1 MDLPNIKMT
10 SNLMGCGF
18 VQIRIFWSDLVKKKG
33 WSGIDFCISSDG
45 DLFFLKGWIRI
56 WSGSVKSQPSLAI
69 LVYKLRNT
77 KRYLRLTGLYRYSN
91 YLPAEDDF
99 ADTSSAPV
107 SFNVKRED
115 SAAPFFVTVD
125 GQVKLCLVYSWVHS
139 FEICE
144 KKNTKKTFEN
154 VQ

>member
-1 MDLPNIKMT
+1 ML
-10 SNLMGCGF
+10 
-18 VQIRIFWSDLVKKKG
+18 IRNRFLYKLRCRSI
-33 WSGIDFCISSDG
+33 
-45 DLFFLKGWIRI
+45 FLKGWIRI
-56 WSGSVKSQPSLAI
+56 WSGSVKSQPRFAI
-69 LVYKLRNT
+69 LVYKLRKT

-125 GQVKLCLVYSWVHS
+125 GQVKLYLVYSWVHR
-139 FEICE
+139 FKICE
-144 KKNTKKTFEN
+144 KKIQKKHLKMSNKTPLYKDEYEKFVIQN
-154 VQ
+154 MPIALNIIWFFSLL